1 MSSGNT
7 KVVVMLRVG
16 YWIGIVLDALAFA
29 QMAFPELG
37 RRSLQSSMSIDAD
50 FIFAVNLG
58 AGLMLAWTLL
68 LFWADR
74 KPMERRGIIPLT
86 MIIIV
91 WNTCA
96 LIFGIRSGLFPA
108 RAILPQIVLSTS
120 LFVYYGVCSILAFHS
135 TATKTRI
142 GY

>member
-7 KVVVMLRVG
+7 KTVAMLRVG

-37 RRSLQSSMSIDAD
+37 RRLLQSSMSLETDY
-50 FIFAVNLG
+50 IFAINLG

-74 KPMERRGIIPLT
+74 KPMERSGILPLT

-91 WNTCA
+91 WNNCT
-96 LIFGIRSGLFPA
+96 LIFGIKSGLFPA
-108 RAILPQIVLSTS
+108 RAILPQIVLSAL
-120 LFVYYGVCSILAFHS
+120 LFVYYGICSVLAFHPK
-135 TATKTRI
+135 ATKT
-142 GY
+142 